1 MKNLSFLISLLAL
14 IIFSSCNSN
23 SKKLPILGSRE
34 PIEKVIDGKTVID
47 TIYQTIPNF
56 SFINQDSVIIN
67 QDSLNNSI
75 YVADFFFTSC
85 PSICPIMSKNM
96 LGIYE
101 KYKGNKEVRFLSHS
115 IDPKHDT
122 VPKLKQYA
130 TKLGVMDTQWSFLYG
145 DRDSIY
151 NMAKDGYMSYAKE
164 NANIPGGY
172 EHSGYFIL
180 VDKEKRIRGA
190 YDGTDKNQ
198 VEQLSKDMDIL
209 LAEYKATK

>member
-14 IIFSSCNSN
+14 VIFSSCNSN

-34 PIEKVIDGKTVID
+34 PMEKVIDGKTVTD

-130 TKLGVMDTQWSFLYG
+130 TKLGVMGTQWSFLYG

-209 LAEYKATK
+209 LAEYKVTK

>member
-14 IIFSSCNSN
+14 IFFSSCNSN

-130 TKLGVMDTQWSFLYG
+130 TKLGVMGTQWSFLYG

>member
-14 IIFSSCNSN
+14 VIFSSCNSN
-23 SKKLPILGSRE
+23 SNKLPILGSRE

-130 TKLGVMDTQWSFLYG
+130 TKLGVMGTQWSFLYG